1 MVLPDGRAV
10 GQPPSPCAPPPAH
23 RGVDESEG
31 DFPGGNLSP
40 SWPMQD
46 RTRQLAEMLLAGDM
60 IRLAVGVEGWCGV

>member
-10 GQPPSPCAPPPAH
+10 GQPPSPCAPPAH

-46 RTRQLAEMLLAGDM
+46 RIRQLAKMLLAGDM
-60 IRLAVGVEGWCGV
+60 IMLEVGVEARCGV